1 MPPRKQ
7 SFTKNELE
15 KGEKMDSTESSE
27 DTAQITQ
34 ENWVTIKSDLQEIK
48 DDLKKT
54 VKTGDLKDLVIS
66 IVKGLLE
73 DFQK

>member
-7 SFTKNELE
+7 SSTKNNLE

-54 VKTGDLKDLVIS
+54 VKTGDLKDLVTS